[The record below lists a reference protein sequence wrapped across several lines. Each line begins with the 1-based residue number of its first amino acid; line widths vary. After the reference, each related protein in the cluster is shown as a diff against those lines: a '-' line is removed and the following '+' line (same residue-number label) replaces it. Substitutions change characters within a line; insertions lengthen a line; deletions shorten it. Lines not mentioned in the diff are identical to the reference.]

1 METFRDLLDAN
12 SAFAASFQSQGLSGE
27 ARKGLA
33 IVTCMD
39 SRIDPLRIVGMDAG
53 DAKILRNAG
62 ARVTDDVLRTLIL
75 ATHLLNVNRVL
86 VMPHTDCRMASAT
99 EDEMHALI
107 MEKSGVDT
115 RGVEIRT
122 VKDQEAALIKDI
134 GRIESYPLLKSG
146 ITVMGAIYDVKSGKL
161 NPI

>member
-1 METFRDLLDAN
+1 
-12 SAFAASFQSQGLSGE
+12 
-27 ARKGLA
+27 
-33 IVTCMD
+33 
-39 SRIDPLRIVGMDAG
+39 
-53 DAKILRNAG
+53 
-62 ARVTDDVLRTLIL
+62 
-75 ATHLLNVNRVL
+75 
-86 VMPHTDCRMASAT
+86 
-99 EDEMHALI
+99 MHALI